1 MDTDPWARRTVRF
14 GSLTEA
20 REAVNDPRFLDS
32 FFRAW
37 TTMLDAVDAAPQIRC
52 CTKFARQLAHAENG
66 VNVLLVG
73 ETGAGKSLLVK
84 VMTGDDGVRTSA
96 TSAGTVREERFTTAS
111 RLSFVDTPGFKLPL
125 SPEEAMQEQISWF
138 ARQRDHF
145 AWNRWIATIRR
156 MVHGRDLKKRPSVV
170 LYCHRGSSRIIPQR
184 MLEIFR
190 VAHHAELPLI
200 IALTDVCS
208 VDDDALKAQKS
219 ALQDVIAQLGPNVSG
234 RQASL
239 IAVNSEEKTVRG
251 HRYKTTGVKELTE
264 EIFNVLRPSHAL
276 QLLTRPL
283 FGSSK
288 PRAAD
293 RARGVGELRMCE
305 ESDELEGGAGG
316 GKRRRSGEV
325 QSEEAEEEGVSSKQR
340 RRSR

>member
-1 MDTDPWARRTVRF
+1 M
-14 GSLTEA
+14 
-20 REAVNDPRFLDS
+20 
-32 FFRAW
+32 
-37 TTMLDAVDAAPQIRC
+37 
-52 CTKFARQLAHAENG
+52 
-66 VNVLLVG
+66 
-73 ETGAGKSLLVK
+73 
-84 VMTGDDGVRTSA
+84 
-96 TSAGTVREERFTTAS
+96 
-111 RLSFVDTPGFKLPL
+111 
-125 SPEEAMQEQISWF
+125 
-138 ARQRDHF
+138 
-145 AWNRWIATIRR
+145 
-156 MVHGRDLKKRPSVV
+156 
-170 LYCHRGSSRIIPQR
+170 
-184 MLEIFR
+184 
-190 VAHHAELPLI
+190 
-200 IALTDVCS
+200 
-208 VDDDALKAQKS
+208 
-219 ALQDVIAQLGPNVSG
+219 IAQLGPNVSG

-251 HRYKTTGVKELTE
+251 HRYKTTGVKELTGNVSWLNPRAVRIRLVILLPTLPPRWIMATCLTKYTHADDLAE